1 MKKLIVTAALIA
13 TSASFAQN
21 STFKNVKV
29 KDSTTSNETSQEATT
44 VKADAPV
51 VTADPTI
58 VHKGF
63 RIGLKKGNYDGK
75 IKMEVLG
82 VSGTDDIDIDNKIGI
97 SVGYNLIQ
105 VGSIG
110 FIGNF
115 TYRSM
120 EVDSEKVNAYTFDGS
135 ASYAFN
141 SMFYGLGGL
150 SMTYAK
156 LPSLPSKN
164 SGASYEHKP
173 SIGYGLQVG
182 SGLQVAKNLSVE
194 LTYNYLAANGKYQVS
209 GIDIDT
215 YTTARGFEL
224 GIIGTF

>member
-1 MKKLIVTAALIA
+1 MKKLILMAAVVA
-13 TSASFAQN
+13 TTASFGQN

-29 KDSTTSNETSQEATT
+29 NSKTTETSESATT

-51 VTADPTI
+51 VKADPTI

-63 RIGLKKGNYDGK
+63 RIGLKKGSYDGK
-75 IKMEVLG
+75 IKMELLG
-82 VSGTDDIDIDNKIGI
+82 VSDTDDIDIDNKIGI

-105 VGSIG
+105 VGSVG

-120 EVDSEKVNAYTFDGS
+120 EVDSKKVNSYTFDGS
-135 ASYAFN
+135 ANYAFDKV
-141 SMFYGLGGL
+141 FYVLGGL

-156 LPSLPSKN
+156 LPSIPNKD

-182 SGLQVAKNLSVE
+182 AGLQVAKNLSVE
-194 LTYNYLAANGKYQVS
+194 LTHNYLTANGKYQVS

-215 YTTARGFEL
+215 YTTAYGFEL